1 MVSLINKHIKHT
13 GALGV
18 GTVTEQD
25 FVNDFLNH
33 NISRTVFWEY
43 AKFKHPTHQISFHSI
58 RALECLKFERS
69 EQVNDGTM
77 E

>member
-1 MVSLINKHIKHT
+1 MT
-13 GALGV
+13 
-18 GTVTEQD
+18 
-25 FVNDFLNH
+25 
-33 NISRTVFWEY
+33 
-43 AKFKHPTHQISFHSI
+43 THQISFHSI